1 MPKFLK
7 KNLLYIKRIY
17 TTGGDAYDCL
27 NNVLIILFIKILKLN
42 SRRTLMINNL
52 KKIDNYFT
60 NVVKLIKINDK
71 EYFTANDMEF
81 VCKEL
86 LPGVM
91 NFLVNAPNELAYSL
105 YACPFISNVMP
116 ALSTAIVRVL
126 CNSCNDSFIDITVSS
141 VVNTAYLIHEFYIKD
156 YLEYLN
162 GVSEQFKGIELSMYT
177 SEDIENFIAVKKK
190 TIENPVGFST
200 CVSDD
205 TPEAAYLAVKMSDT
219 FIPGFL
225 SLYKRL
231 EEHKTLLSNIVLVNR
246 ELLLDKRDD
255 LDKLIK
261 QFKDT
266 ILHFRRINT
275 SRRKDYHVDRIT
287 YNPYLYDTTVL
298 TPALDVM
305 MVPMKNKDILMSMP
319 AGCYTAY
326 SYKEYLELA
335 ESFGESYFTSGGDSL
350 KSSIEEL
357 TADDS
362 YVELEKDSL
371 YYDEAN
377 INIMNNYK
385 CCQAAKTYIDDFVL
399 KNKLNL
405 YLKLAENGSQ
415 SIMYYMEG
423 KVERIVVNQIIIP
436 NVIKLRSPSIA
447 CGNLYIGQADKL
459 THILDKKC
467 FTNPLVTA
475 YFGALIN
482 TVADLREF
490 FLVDVFKNEYVDVI
504 KLLNVLFAKGD
515 SLGANCGI
523 VFIPRNVRPSEKI
536 SMNTEVRISLYEV
549 CGDAADPYVA
559 LSNAF
564 NYRFFGNN
572 SNMIMDYD
580 YYVNSALFNV
590 AFNEDYPDDF
600 IGYAGCMPSEE
611 ACGQIRKL
619 LKELLV
625 RLIEIN
631 SSYPE
636 KERGK
641 KLREFYNDIKNM

>member
-1 MPKFLK
+1 M
-7 KNLLYIKRIY
+7 NNRYE
-17 TTGGDAYDCL
+17 L
-27 NNVLIILFIKILKLN
+27 NNIDEYLN
-42 SRRTLMINNL
+42 EA
-52 KKIDNYFT
+52 
-60 NVVKLIKINDK
+60 VKLIRINDR
-71 EYFTANDMEF
+71 EYFTDADMEF
-81 VCKEL
+81 VYKEL
-86 LPGVM
+86 FPGVVK
-91 NFLVNAPNELAYSL
+91 FLAEAPNELVYSL

-126 CNSCNDSFIDITVSS
+126 CNSSKDSLIDITVSA
-141 VVNTAYLIHEFYIKD
+141 VVNTAYLINEFYIKD

-162 GVSEQFKGIELSMYT
+162 DVSEQLKGMELSMYA
-177 SEDIENFIAVKKK
+177 SEDIENFIAVKQKA
-190 TIENPVGFST
+190 IENPIGFST
-200 CVSDD
+200 CINDD
-205 TPEAAYLAVKMSDT
+205 TPKAAYLAVKISDT
-219 FIPGFL
+219 FIPDFL
-225 SLYKRL
+225 SLYRKL

-255 LDKLIK
+255 LDKLLK
-261 QFKDT
+261 QFKAT

-298 TPALDVM
+298 TPGLDIL
-305 MVPMKNKDILMSMP
+305 MVPMKYEDILMSMP
-319 AGCYTAY
+319 AGSYTAY
-326 SYKEYLELA
+326 SYKENLELA
-335 ESFGESYFTSGGDSL
+335 ETFGESYFTSGGDSL

-357 TADDS
+357 TDDNS
-362 YVELEKDSL
+362 YVVLEKDSL
-371 YYDEAN
+371 YYDDAN
-377 INIMNNYK
+377 INIMNAYK
-385 CCQAAKTYIDDFVL
+385 CCQAAKAYIDDFI
-399 KNKLNL
+399 KNNSLNL
-405 YLKLAENGSQ
+405 YLKLAEKDSQ
-415 SIMYYMEG
+415 NIMYYIEG
-423 KVERIVVNQIIIP
+423 KVERIVANQIIIP
-436 NVIKLRSPSIA
+436 NVIQLSSPSIT
-447 CGNLYIGQADKL
+447 CGTLYIGQADKL

-467 FTNPLVTA
+467 FTNPLVTS

-482 TVADLREF
+482 TVAYLRAF
-490 FLVDVFKNEYVDVI
+490 FCVDVFKNEYVDVI
-504 KLLNVLFAKGD
+504 KLLNVLFTKGN
-515 SLGANCGI
+515 SLGYNYGI
-523 VFIPRNVRPSEKI
+523 TFIPQDARLSDKI
-536 SMNTEVRISLYEV
+536 NINTEVRISLYEL
-549 CGDAADPYVA
+549 CGDDADPYVS
-559 LSNAF
+559 LSNVF

-619 LKELLV
+619 LKELIV